1 MRVPI
6 LTPRPSRSNFVMIYA
21 FLTLQLAL
29 FLLSLGGYFQVKKFL
44 GLHGDIADESHL
56 DAFKSLVRVNMYVA
70 LVYLVLGLPSIGLSI
85 YFGFAYGI
93 PGVLGVIAV
102 SIPQFLFG
110 KHLRGLEERSRTLAC
125 RSDLGEEY
133 AAVGHT
139 WMKKALPNF

>member
-6 LTPRPSRSNFVMIYA
+6 LFPRPRLPIPLMIYA
-21 FLTLQLAL
+21 FLALQLAL
-29 FLLSLGGYFQVKKFL
+29 FLLSVGGYFQVKKFL
-44 GLHGDIADESHL
+44 GLHGDIANESNL

-70 LVYLVLGLPSIGLSI
+70 LVYLILGVPSVGMSI

-93 PGVLGVIAV
+93 SGLLLVVAI

-110 KHLRGLEERSRTLAC
+110 KHLRGLEERSRTLPC

>member
-1 MRVPI
+1 MSIPN
-6 LTPRPSRSNFVMIYA
+6 PSSLPSHMIYT
-21 FLTLQLAL
+21 FLVLQLAL

-44 GLHGDIADESHL
+44 GLHNDIADESHL

-70 LVYLVLGLPSIGLSI
+70 LVYLVLGIPSIGMSI

-93 PGVLGVIAV
+93 PGVLLVLAISV
-102 SIPQFLFG
+102 PQFLLG

-139 WMKKALPNF
+139 WMKKALPDF